1 MKVEFEPKF
10 KINQKVWL
18 VEKYDD
24 GFYYV
29 DKHKIIG
36 YAYFSKNDIEYFV
49 NNMYVYEPLCDYQ
62 IYDDY
67 KKAKEYAK
75 ELNNNG

>member
-18 VEKYDD
+18 VERYYD

-36 YAYFSKNDIEYFV
+36 YAYFSKNDIEYFLD
-49 NNMYVYEPLCDYQ
+49 N
-62 IYDDY
+62 IYDNGPLSDFEIYDNY

-75 ELNNNG
+75 ERNNE